1 MPKCVL
7 FSTFL
12 YILTGVKWNLTVVL
26 LFISLV
32 FSELKHFF
40 TYLVVWISSLETCLF
55 RLFVHSLIGLFV
67 LLLMTCMSPFYILDF
82 SHFSDGLPR
91 WLSGKE
97 SACQCR
103 RHRTQEFNPWVG
115 KISGGGSGNPLQ
127 YSFLEN
133 SMDRGAWQ
141 ATVQG
146 ITKTWTQLKR
156 LSFST
161 TIFQICGCKYFL
173 PSCSLRFHFVDCFF
187 CHAERFRLV

>member
-1 MPKCVL
+1 MPKSVL

-55 RLFVHSLIGLFV
+55 RLFAHSLVGLFV

-82 SHFSDGLPR
+82 SHLSDGLPR

-115 KISGGGSGNPLQ
+115 KISGEGSGNPLQ

-141 ATVQG
+141 AAVQG
-146 ITKTWTQLKR
+146 VTKSWTQLKR

-161 TIFQICGCKYFL
+161 TIFQICGL
-173 PSCSLRFHFVDCFF
+173 
-187 CHAERFRLV
+187 